1 MLSILIILFIC
12 LIMATIMELVSNF
25 KIVVFTAFTL
35 IIIIV
40 ICFAGTMIA
49 SNKISAFSKGTLPNK
64 YYEIYLENIEYTVI
78 KIDRDENEIN
88 FIVLENENGTMNI
101 EFKRS
106 YAYIIPDDLKV
117 GERIYYSRY
126 TINDTLSFFF
136 FTTCGTTM
144 ITRTP
149 VNH

>member
-1 MLSILIILFIC
+1 
-12 LIMATIMELVSNF
+12 MELVSNY
-25 KIVVFTAFTL
+25 KIAVFAALTL
-35 IIIIV
+35 IIVII

-49 SNKISAFSKGTLPNK
+49 SNKISAFSKEFLPNK
-64 YYEIYLENIEYTVI
+64 YYEIYLENIEYDVI

-101 EFKRS
+101 EVKRS
-106 YAYIIPDDLKV
+106 YTYIIPDDLKI

-126 TINDTLSFFF
+126 TINETLSLFFF
-136 FTTCGTTM
+136 ALEGTTM